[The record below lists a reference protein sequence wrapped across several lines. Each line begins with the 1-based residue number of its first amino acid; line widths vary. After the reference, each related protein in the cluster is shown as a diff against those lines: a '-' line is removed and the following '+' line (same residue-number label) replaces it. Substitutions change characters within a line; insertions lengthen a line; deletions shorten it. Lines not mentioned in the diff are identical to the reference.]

1 MPGIAFWRQATL
13 AFAAG
18 ALGGLVLFVFSWVIG
33 TIGIPQAIGINFT
46 ANVTKAYL
54 YYLITWGGIWGFI
67 FLIPWNQSWWVRGLV
82 FSIAPAIVQMVV
94 VFPLATSAGMFGLGL
109 GALTPLLVLVANGV
123 WGLATA
129 WWLESFLAAK
139 PAAT

>member
-1 MPGIAFWRQATL
+1 MAGTAFWRQATL

-18 ALGGLVLFVFSWVIG
+18 ELGGLVLFGFLWLIG
-33 TIGIPQAIGINFT
+33 TIGIPQAIGIDVT

-67 FLIPWNQSWWVRGLV
+67 FLIPWKQSWWVRGLV
-82 FSIAPAIVQMVV
+82 FSIAPAIAQMVV
-94 VFPLATSAGMFGLGL
+94 VFPLTTSAGMFGLGL

-123 WGLATA
+123 WGLVTA

-139 PAAT
+139 PAAA